1 MKRRRRR
8 RRLLAAYTT
17 RGGYV
22 GAILGTLAGTIMILL
37 VLRHEDGT
45 SGVVVGLAKGWDPE
59 AEHPCTVR
67 RLSWEEFQR
76 EFVAKGGGVPALYP
90 TPLVI
95 RAPSPGASDGTGMM
109 RNERFR
115 NLTSASALLERFP
128 PDFTI
133 TLSSSNALSEHRRTV
148 PLSQYLQ
155 ELESQP
161 ETTPHQLAN
170 ESWYLFGETYTDEW
184 KPLLRHYELPPCTTC
199 IDPDLVALAFGIGN
213 RGSGVQWHQHG
224 PGFSEALHGRKHW
237 VLYKPDH
244 PPHSLDKD
252 ESSRMW
258 MERHYPSAQSPPLE
272 CTLNPGD
279 LIYFPDRY
287 WHATVNLDPYTAFV
301 SSFTTEHK
309 GNGAASDAKTSV
321 HGDSNSI
328 VRDEF

>member
-133 TLSSSNALSEHRRTV
+133 TLSSSNSLSEHRRTV

-170 ESWYLFGETYTDEW
+170 ESWYLFGETYTDG
-184 KPLLRHYELPPCTTC
+184 KDFDSYLGRLRPR
-199 IDPDLVALAFGIGN
+199 F
-213 RGSGVQWHQHG
+213 
-224 PGFSEALHGRKHW
+224 
-237 VLYKPDH
+237 
-244 PPHSLDKD
+244 
-252 ESSRMW
+252 
-258 MERHYPSAQSPPLE
+258 
-272 CTLNPGD
+272 
-279 LIYFPDRY
+279 
-287 WHATVNLDPYTAFV
+287 AT
-301 SSFTTEHK
+301 S
-309 GNGAASDAKTSV
+309 
-321 HGDSNSI
+321 
-328 VRDEF
+328 